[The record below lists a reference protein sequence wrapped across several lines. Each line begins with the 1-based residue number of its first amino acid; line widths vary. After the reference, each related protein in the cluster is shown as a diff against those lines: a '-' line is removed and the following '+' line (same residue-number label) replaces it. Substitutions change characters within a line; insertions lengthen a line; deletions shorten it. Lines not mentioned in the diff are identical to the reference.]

1 LHEAEVTVAAGGFDC
16 AIIDMNWR
24 GSVAHTVADQLEHR
38 GVPFLI
44 ATGYDR
50 ASLTE
55 SLQHAPRVE
64 KPFAPA

>member
-1 LHEAEVTVAAGGFDC
+1 
-16 AIIDMNWR
+16 MNLR
-24 GSVAHTVADQLEHR
+24 GSVAHTVAERLEHR

-44 ATGYDR
+44 ATGYDG

-64 KPFAPA
+64 KPFAPAWVIYRIANLRLNAG

>member
-1 LHEAEVTVAAGGFDC
+1 
-16 AIIDMNWR
+16 MNLR
-24 GSVAHTVADQLEHR
+24 GSVAHTVAERLEHR